1 MGLKIAAWIVNQLAR
16 LGEAAIMRFP
26 IETDEERNVH

>member
-1 MGLKIAAWIVNQLAR
+1 MGLKITVWIVNQLAR

-26 IETDEERNVH
+26 LDTAEDD

>member
-1 MGLKIAAWIVNQLAR
+1 MGLRVLIFVVNQLAR

-26 IETDEERNVH
+26 LDTADD